1 MLNRYS
7 YAASTEWFCFLA
19 FLYAFVQ
26 KNRECGVLFSTKCPC
41 STSVLEKNW
50 LSESNQNLTS
60 VITVGDPEKNWL
72 WPEVSLAYIFIVVFY
87 NRVVQIMLWGQEWN
101 LNMVTGILF
110 CPHHWEYS
118 PVTTGKC
125 MCKLTGT
132 SAGDSPFND
141 LYLWTANKIWAFLH
155 IIYLQNNPCIKY

>member
-7 YAASTEWFCFLA
+7 YAASTEWCCFLA

-87 NRVVQIMLWGQEWN
+87 NRVVQITLWGQEWN
-101 LNMVTGILF
+101 LNMVTQYTFLSSSLRILSSNYWKVYVQTDRNVSWRQSF
-110 CPHHWEYS
+110 
-118 PVTTGKC
+118 
-125 MCKLTGT
+125 
-132 SAGDSPFND
+132 
-141 LYLWTANKIWAFLH
+141 
-155 IIYLQNNPCIKY
+155 